1 MAALKKPELYVHVS
15 ARKMMLSLVITYPCV
30 LERWSRIKNTASS
43 GPLRDVEMYRYLVDG
58 VHDRSR
64 WSKEI
69 VETIID
75 ADYEGG
81 CHYMHRN
88 APRRV

>member
-1 MAALKKPELYVHVS
+1 MKEGV
-15 ARKMMLSLVITYPCV
+15 CV
-30 LERWSRIKNTASS
+30 LEHWSRIKNATSS
-43 GPLRDVEMYRYLVDG
+43 GPLRDGPDVEMYMYLVDG
-58 VHDRSR
+58 VYDRSR
-64 WSKEI
+64 WRWEI